1 MIVTIEDSWKKE
13 LNDEFQ
19 KKYFIELTQ
28 FIKEEYKKYT
38 IYPPGKE
45 IFNAFNSCPLYKVKV
60 VIVGQDPYH
69 GEKQA
74 HGLSFSVNDNIPIP
88 PSLQNIFKEI
98 ETDIG
103 NKPPIHG
110 NLQRWANQGVFLLNT
125 VLTVKKNHPCSHQNK
140 GWETFTH
147 KVLQIVS
154 EKKTHIV
161 FLLWGNFAKQKK
173 NLIDNTKHLILEA
186 SHPSPFSSTKGFF
199 GCKHFSKTNEYLI
212 SKKITPIN
220 W

>member
-1 MIVTIEDSWKKE
+1 MQVSIEDSWKKE
-13 LNDEFQ
+13 LYDEFQ
-19 KKYFIELTQ
+19 KKYFIELVE

-38 IYPPGKE
+38 IYPIGKE
-45 IFNAFNSCPLYKVKV
+45 IFNAFNSCSFDKVKV

-74 HGLSFSVNDNIPIP
+74 HGLSFSVNDNIELP

-103 NKPPIHG
+103 KKPPISG
-110 NLQRWANQGVFLLNT
+110 NLQRWANQGVFLLNA
-125 VLTVKKNHPCSHQNK
+125 VLTVRKNHPCSHQNK
-140 GWETFTH
+140 GWETFTD
-147 KVLQIVS
+147 KVLQTIS
-154 EKKTHIV
+154 EKKENIV

-173 NLIDNTKHLILEA
+173 TLIDDTKHLILQA
-186 SHPSPFSSTKGFF
+186 AHPSPFSSTKGFF
-199 GCKHFSKTNEYLI
+199 GCKHFSKTNEYLTLKNI
-212 SKKITPIN
+212 KPID